1 MVYKKSISIENKKVN
16 KILNNNRFVNVG
28 ISNRKLYFFTFY
40 LNRDTKGWP
49 SHSDSEDI
57 PMIPVLCRMRVFVSN
72 YLQKVGIRAVVIVMR
87 KWLLIAKLTNKMK
100 SFVSLFICPTLLKK
114 NRRKLK
120 QRIFTHGVE

>member
-1 MVYKKSISIENKKVN
+1 MLAFLIENY
-16 KILNNNRFVNVG
+16 I
-28 ISNRKLYFFTFY
+28 FFTFY